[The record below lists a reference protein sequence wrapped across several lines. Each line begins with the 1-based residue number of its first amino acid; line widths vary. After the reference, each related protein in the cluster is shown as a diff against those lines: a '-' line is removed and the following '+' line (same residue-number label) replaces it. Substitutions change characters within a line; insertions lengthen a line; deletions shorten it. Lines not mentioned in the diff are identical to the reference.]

1 MSMIIR
7 MRTTLVLDDDVVRR
21 AKKRATDAGLTLSQL
36 VNLAL
41 RDRLAA
47 PEAEAAHFEMITYGR
62 QEPLVH
68 HEPGDFAE
76 ALDLD
81 DAAGLRRER

>member
-1 MSMIIR
+1 MLIC
-7 MRTTLVLDDDVVRR
+7 MRTTLVLEDELVRQ
-21 AKKRATDAGLTLSQL
+21 AKKRATDAGLTLSEL

-47 PEAEAAHFEMITYGR
+47 SEAMAARFEMITYGR
-62 QEPLVH
+62 ERPPVR

-76 ALDLD
+76 AFEHD
-81 DAAGLRRER
+81 DGAALGHER